1 VKSSHLS
8 RALLWLGSLETQAR
22 ERGRTIRKEED
33 MLLIRDIMYC
43 KPGKVRPMVEKFV
56 AMAKLGEKKGM
67 PKMRVMTDISAERY
81 WTVVSEMEV
90 QSMEAFMA
98 MMQNPDDAKD
108 FDAIM
113 KGYHDLVDYG
123 RREVYNIEA

>member
-1 VKSSHLS
+1 
-8 RALLWLGSLETQAR
+8 
-22 ERGRTIRKEED
+22 

-56 AMAKLGEKKGM
+56 AMAKLGEKTGM
-67 PKMRVMTDISAERY
+67 PKMRIMTDVSAERY

-90 QSMEAFMA
+90 ESMEAFMA
-98 MMQNPDDAKD
+98 MMQDTNDANAKEME
-108 FDAIM
+108 AIM